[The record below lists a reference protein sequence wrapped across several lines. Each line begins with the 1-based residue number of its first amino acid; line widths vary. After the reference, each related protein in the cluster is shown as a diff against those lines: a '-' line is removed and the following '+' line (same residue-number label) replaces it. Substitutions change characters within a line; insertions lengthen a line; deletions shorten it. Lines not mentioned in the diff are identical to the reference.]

1 MRLFTP
7 EIKEEQVQE
16 IVLAN
21 SKKVSQN

>member
-7 EIKEEQVQE
+7 EIKEKQVQE